1 MMMRIHHDQRSNEIT
16 APAVSL
22 QPGSVQMA
30 VMKERFNDQEAVVAI
45 GQQDVRVR
53 FVDGV
58 PSDRSFMVRLVKQ
71 EGGTWVAQAVPLS
84 SIGRFPPSS
93 LDDGIDLWLSARG
106 IRLTEKEKEA
116 VRRFWE
122 TEGGS
127 IKQKQE
133 TVAALTAKQLEVT
146 ETHLRL
152 AHEALHGP
160 PLGDLLAPLLTK
172 TEEPEETHEA
182 KAAPVREQTERLEG
196 SRAYAAAS
204 ELVLPPAEARTF
216 VMTAV
221 TEKMRQLVHDFR
233 VWQRDMA
240 RQLEQFAHAAA
251 QQATERAVPLVESLI
266 HSLDRMLLN
275 GDWLLFTDMKTETKL
290 LEAGAKLAEAK
301 RGLAEGK
308 MDEAAK
314 TVREVK
320 ALLES
325 LRFQPSEQKVMRFFL
340 ESDERQGTKP
350 HEQLSRILK
359 HASQA
364 ARDNALSARGVVESL
379 RRLGFFHE
387 QETARALLSGERL
400 QPVENLKAMLLSW
413 VEEGTAPAQAERVLM
428 NLTGQQLLNKFTVD
442 SHTQTM
448 LYQWPLSLHGE
459 MATVHVHVNA
469 RSGGGQ
475 LDWQNCRLYFLLDTN
490 QGKVG
495 ISLQAI
501 ERQLSVTVE
510 TEYERL
516 AAVLQSYAATVKDH
530 LEQIG
535 YRVQRLI
542 FQPMDTQDEERAAT
556 DRVKTENETSQWEW
570 TI

>member
-1 MMMRIHHDQRSNEIT
+1 MMRIHHDQRSNEIA

-45 GQQDVRVR
+45 GQQDVRVH

-71 EGGTWVAQAVPLS
+71 EGGTWMAQAVPLS
-84 SIGRFPPSS
+84 SIGRFLPSS
-93 LDDGIDLWLSARG
+93 LDDGIDSWLSARG

-127 IKQKQE
+127 IKKKQE
-133 TVAALTAKQLEVT
+133 TFAALAAKQLEVT

-172 TEEPEETHEA
+172 TEPEETHEA

-204 ELVLPPAEARTF
+204 ELVLPTAEARTF

-221 TEKMRQLVHDFR
+221 TEKIRQLVHDFR

-240 RQLEQFAHAAA
+240 RQLERFAHAAA
-251 QQATERAVPLVESLI
+251 QQSTERAAPLVESLI
-266 HSLDRMLLN
+266 HSLDRMLLH
-275 GDWLLFTDMKTETKL
+275 GEWLLFTDMKTETKL

-308 MDEAAK
+308 TDEAAK
-314 TVREVK
+314 TAREVK

-325 LRFQPSEQKVMRFFL
+325 LRFQPSEQKVQRFFM
-340 ESDERQGTKP
+340 ESEAWQGTKP
-350 HEQLSRILK
+350 HEQLSRLLK
-359 HASQA
+359 HVDQA
-364 ARDNALSARGVVESL
+364 PNDGALSARGVFESL

-387 QETARALLSGERL
+387 QEAARALLSGERL

-413 VEEGTAPAQAERVLM
+413 VEEGTAPAQAERLLM

>member
-1 MMMRIHHDQRSNEIT
+1 MMMRIHHDQRSNEIA

-45 GQQDVRVR
+45 GQQDVRIR

-71 EGGTWVAQAVPLS
+71 EGGAWVAQAVPLS
-84 SIGRFPPSS
+84 SIGRFVSSS

-116 VRRFWE
+116 VRHFWE

-133 TVAALTAKQLEVT
+133 TVTALTAKQLEVT

-172 TEEPEETHEA
+172 TEPEETHEA

-204 ELVLPPAEARTF
+204 ELVLPTAEARTF

-240 RQLEQFAHAAA
+240 RQLERFAHAAA
-251 QQATERAVPLVESLI
+251 QQSTERAAPLVDSLI
-266 HSLDRMLLN
+266 HSLDRMLLH
-275 GDWLLFTDMKTETKL
+275 GEWLLFTDMKTETKL

-325 LRFQPSEQKVMRFFL
+325 LRFQPSEQKVMRFFI

-350 HEQLSRILK
+350 HEQLSRLLK
-359 HASQA
+359 HVDQA

-413 VEEGTAPAQAERVLM
+413 VEEGTAPAQAERLLM

-448 LYQWPLSLHGE
+448 LYQWPLPFHGE

-535 YRVQRLI
+535 YRVQRLT
-542 FQPMDTQDEERAAT
+542 FQPMNTQDQERAAT

>member
-1 MMMRIHHDQRSNEIT
+1 MMRIRHDQRSNEIPT
-16 APAVSL
+16 PAVSF
-22 QPGSVQMA
+22 QPESVQMA
-30 VMKERFNDQEAVVAI
+30 VMKEKLTDQEAVVTI

-84 SIGRFPPSS
+84 SIGRFVPAS

-146 ETHLRL
+146 EIHLRL

-172 TEEPEETHEA
+172 TEEPEETDEA
-182 KAAPVREQTERLEG
+182 KAAPVREQTERWEG

-204 ELVLPPAEARTF
+204 ELVLPPAETRTF

-221 TEKMRQLVHDFR
+221 TEKMKELVHDFR

-251 QQATERAVPLVESLI
+251 QKTPERAVPLVESLI

-359 HASQA
+359 QASQA

-387 QETARALLSGERL
+387 QEAAQALLSGERL
-400 QPVENLKAMLLSW
+400 PPVENLKSLLLSW

-469 RSGGGQ
+469 RSGNGQ

-510 TEYERL
+510 TESEKL
-516 AAVLQSYAATVKDH
+516 AEVLQSYASTVKDH

-535 YRVQRLI
+535 YRVQRLA
-542 FQPMDTQDEERAAT
+542 FQPMDTEDEERAAT
-556 DRVKTENETSQWEW
+556 DRMKTENETSQWEW

>member
-1 MMMRIHHDQRSNEIT
+1 MMRIRHDQRSNEIA

-172 TEEPEETHEA
+172 TEEPEETDEA

-413 VEEGTAPAQAERVLM
+413 VEEGTAPAQAERLLM
-428 NLTGQQLLNKFTVD
+428 NLTGQQLLSKFTVD

-448 LYQWPLSLHGE
+448 LYQWPLLFHGE

-469 RSGGGQ
+469 RNDGGQ

>member
-1 MMMRIHHDQRSNEIT
+1 MMRIRHDQRSNEIPT
-16 APAVSL
+16 PAVSF
-22 QPGSVQMA
+22 QPESVQMA
-30 VMKERFNDQEAVVAI
+30 VMKEKLTDQEAVVAI

-84 SIGRFPPSS
+84 SIGRFVPAS

-172 TEEPEETHEA
+172 TEEPEETDEA
-182 KAAPVREQTERLEG
+182 KGVPVREQTERWEG

-204 ELVLPPAEARTF
+204 ELVLPPAETRTF

-240 RQLEQFAHAAA
+240 RQLEQFAHAVA
-251 QQATERAVPLVESLI
+251 QQATERATPLVESLI

-340 ESDERQGTKP
+340 ESDERQGMKP

-359 HASQA
+359 QASQA

-387 QETARALLSGERL
+387 QEAARALLSGERL
-400 QPVENLKAMLLSW
+400 PPAENVKAMLLSW

-428 NLTGQQLLNKFTVD
+428 NLTGQQLLNKFTAD

-469 RSGGGQ
+469 RSGNGQ

-510 TEYERL
+510 TESEKL
-516 AAVLQSYAATVKDH
+516 AAVLQSYASTVKDH

-535 YRVQRLI
+535 YRVQRLV
-542 FQPMDTQDEERAAT
+542 FQPMDTEDEERAAT
-556 DRVKTENETSQWEW
+556 DRIKTENETSQWEW

>member
-1 MMMRIHHDQRSNEIT
+1 MRIHHDQRSNEIA

-71 EGGTWVAQAVPLS
+71 EGGAWVAQAVPLS
-84 SIGRFPPSS
+84 SIGRFVSSS

-122 TEGGS
+122 KEGGS

-133 TVAALTAKQLEVT
+133 TVTALTAKQLEVT

-182 KAAPVREQTERLEG
+182 KAAPVREQTEQLEG

-204 ELVLPPAEARTF
+204 ELVLPTAEARTF

-240 RQLEQFAHAAA
+240 RQLERFAHAAA
-251 QQATERAVPLVESLI
+251 QQSTERAAPLVESLI
-266 HSLDRMLLN
+266 HSLDRMLLH
-275 GDWLLFTDMKTETKL
+275 GEWLLFTDMKTETKL

-308 MDEAAK
+308 TDEAAK
-314 TVREVK
+314 TAREVK

-325 LRFQPSEQKVMRFFL
+325 LRFQPSEQKVMRFFI

-387 QETARALLSGERL
+387 QEAARALLSGERL

-413 VEEGTAPAQAERVLM
+413 VEEGTAPAQAERLLM

-469 RSGGGQ
+469 RSGDGQ

-516 AAVLQSYAATVKDH
+516 AAVLQSYTATVKDH

-535 YRVQRLI
+535 YRVQHLI

-570 TI
+570 AI

>member
-1 MMMRIHHDQRSNEIT
+1 
-16 APAVSL
+16 
-22 QPGSVQMA
+22 MA
-30 VMKERFNDQEAVVAI
+30 VMKERFDDQEAVVTI

-71 EGGTWVAQAVPLS
+71 EGGTWVAQALPLS
-84 SIGRFPPSS
+84 SIGRFVPAS

-160 PLGDLLAPLLTK
+160 PLGDLLATLLTK
-172 TEEPEETHEA
+172 EEEPEETDEA
-182 KAAPVREQTERLEG
+182 KAASVREQTERWEG
-196 SRAYAAAS
+196 SRAYAVAS

-221 TEKMRQLVHDFR
+221 TEKMKESAHDFH
-233 VWQRDMA
+233 VWQRDMT
-240 RQLEQFAHAAA
+240 RQLERFAHAAA
-251 QQATERAVPLVESLI
+251 QKTPERAAPLVESLI

-308 MDEAAK
+308 MDEAVK
-314 TVREVK
+314 TAREVK

-359 HASQA
+359 QASQA
-364 ARDNALSARGVVESL
+364 ARDNARSARGVVESL

-387 QETARALLSGERL
+387 QEAARALLSGEGL
-400 QPVENLKAMLLSW
+400 PPVENLKSLLLSW

-469 RSGGGQ
+469 RSGNGQ

-501 ERQLSVTVE
+501 ERQLSIAVE
-510 TEYERL
+510 TEFERL
-516 AAVLQSYAATVKDH
+516 AAVLQSYASTVKDH

-542 FQPMDTQDEERAAT
+542 FQPMDTEGEERAAT